1 MDYDGTIDV
10 VSTDVGCR
18 IKGVGIKLTE
28 RLETEEDNFCFAKG
42 SVVRDFVRWAPEI
55 GGVIGGVVGGFV
67 GSGVFSVATIPGGFV
82 VGSRVGAAVL
92 TVYTIGERITG
103 TRAKWPGRP
112 G

>member
-28 RLETEEDNFCFAKG
+28 RLETEEENFCFAEENF
-42 SVVRDFVRWAPEI
+42 VRGLVRWAPEI
-55 GGVIGGVVGGFV
+55 GAVIGGVVGGLA
-67 GSGVFSVATIPGGFV
+67 GSGFFSLATAPGGGV

-92 TVYTIGERITG
+92 TVYTVTEKITG
-103 TRAKWPGRP
+103 TRAIWPGRP